1 MVLCWTPGTFPSI
14 AISDIHID
22 STTIPPG
29 DSAITHLVARADLA
43 AIEET
48 IYLEIYANQVK
59 PKIEDQVRQLVTKL
73 LRRLQDWLAD
83 STVDLGYVENGSD
96 SSAWKI
102 ELAIHFFC
110 AQLLPVWSY
119 KDHPDVMFQRRVDVA
134 RRCTRLLLRLWSS
147 TPDEGL
153 HAALPRLVLSN
164 IHYFRNEW

>member
-73 LRRLQDWLAD
+73 LRRLQD
-83 STVDLGYVENGSD
+83 
-96 SSAWKI
+96 
-102 ELAIHFFC
+102 
-110 AQLLPVWSY
+110 
-119 KDHPDVMFQRRVDVA
+119 
-134 RRCTRLLLRLWSS
+134 
-147 TPDEGL
+147 
-153 HAALPRLVLSN
+153 
-164 IHYFRNEW
+164 

>member
-59 PKIEDQVRQLVTKL
+59 PKTEDQVRQLVTKL

-83 STVDLGYVENGSD
+83 SVVDLDDVENGSD

-134 RRCTRLLLRLWSS
+134 RSARDFCCVSGALRR
-147 TPDEGL
+147 TEGFVQ
-153 HAALPRLVLSN
+153 HF
-164 IHYFRNEW
+164 HG